1 LISLNNY
8 KIVHISAKTQLRMPR
23 TPIKI
28 EEENFKPPL
37 DIESLK
43 PLYQMMVRVWGSSM
57 IYRRSHI
64 RCFLLFWII

>member
-1 LISLNNY
+1 
-8 KIVHISAKTQLRMPR
+8 MPR